1 MGNSALNV
9 VEERSGYEGLTIFFK
24 EVGEIAAMAAGWADT
39 LFLEGGICFLFH
51 GFHVYSFEKDR
62 DES

>member
-1 MGNSALNV
+1 
-9 VEERSGYEGLTIFFK
+9 
-24 EVGEIAAMAAGWADT
+24 

-62 DES
+62 EESW